1 MRTWAA
7 GFAILVTP
15 LTAILSGADRLTEQD
30 RIELMRGLSSE
41 YATVK
46 QFLPRSKK
54 ALPFESTG
62 TFDKKQW
69 EAASREFGPAA
80 RVGDLVQV
88 TKVVFETDKLVL
100 QINGGFKGGRK
111 WYQGVQVGG
120 GMGGAGTSPIATGD
134 SNAQSGTTIEILFH
148 KPIEPIKA
156 AAVKKM

>member
-7 GFAILVTP
+7 GFAILLTP
-15 LTAILSGADRLTEQD
+15 LLSAADRLTEQD

-69 EAASREFGPAA
+69 AAAAREFGPAA
-80 RVGDLVQV
+80 RVGDQVQV
-88 TKVVFETDKLVL
+88 TKVVFETDKLIL
-100 QINGGFKGGRK
+100 QINGGYKGGRK

-120 GMGGAGTSPIATGD
+120 GMGGGSTAPIATGD
-134 SNAQSGTTIEILFH
+134 SNAPGGTTIEILFH
-148 KPIEPIKA
+148 K
-156 AAVKKM
+156 